1 MSRQLTDSDT
11 SPSPNPSPNRMA
23 VPTLLQPPSRFQRT
37 AASVPVRA
45 RADELGQLFAEAVR
59 VPTLNPSPTPALL
72 APWQL
77 LITIAFKSLVKIES
91 LQLTAPGDGVQLSSL
106 KPADPATMLVGLR
119 RSRATERV
127 LRRTQRAPS
136 SLKLIIN
143 RRTIGFEDAEALQG
157 EQVLCSLSA
166 LATPSPLYPAPP
178 LGHRS
183 SPCRPTTWTSA
194 LSSSSSSSRTSSACV
209 SLWRATRT
217 SARPP
222 RSQACCRLKAWGGRP
237 RTHRARVARADARGH
252 RAGSVA
258 PPPHPPPAPAPHPPH
273 THSASGLTAALC
285 FRLQA

>member
-1 MSRQLTDSDT
+1 MECSSVASNQQIQL
-11 SPSPNPSPNRMA
+11 
-23 VPTLLQPPSRFQRT
+23 
-37 AASVPVRA
+37 
-45 RADELGQLFAEAVR
+45 QLFSSPEEIS
-59 VPTLNPSPTPALL
+59 PLNVSFA
-72 APWQL
+72 A
-77 LITIAFKSLVKIES
+77 
-91 LQLTAPGDGVQLSSL
+91 
-106 KPADPATMLVGLR
+106 
-119 RSRATERV
+119 
-127 LRRTQRAPS
+127 QRAPS

-166 LATPSPLYPAPP
+166 PATPSPLYPAPP

-237 RTHRARVARADARGH
+237 RTHPSPNPNPNSNRARRG
-252 RAGSVA
+252 
-258 PPPHPPPAPAPHPPH
+258 
-273 THSASGLTAALC
+273 GLALTLTLTLTLTLALILTLI
-285 FRLQA
+285 R

>member
-1 MSRQLTDSDT
+1 MECSSVASNQQIQL
-11 SPSPNPSPNRMA
+11 
-23 VPTLLQPPSRFQRT
+23 
-37 AASVPVRA
+37 
-45 RADELGQLFAEAVR
+45 QLFSSPEEIS
-59 VPTLNPSPTPALL
+59 PLNVSFA
-72 APWQL
+72 A
-77 LITIAFKSLVKIES
+77 
-91 LQLTAPGDGVQLSSL
+91 
-106 KPADPATMLVGLR
+106 
-119 RSRATERV
+119 
-127 LRRTQRAPS
+127 QRAPS

-166 LATPSPLYPAPP
+166 PATPSPLYPAPP

-258 PPPHPPPAPAPHPPH
+258 PPSPPPTPTPHHPH
-273 THSASGLTAALC
+273 THTASGLTAALC
-285 FRLQA
+285 FRPAGLKLWGAPIFTTNIKDFKRVSGEKGE